1 MSLNKIFN
9 KLRFWKHKPGK
20 VVASSGD
27 KVFKKLTLD
36 DEQTSSPS
44 PSPGFTTDD
53 LNPDHFNLK
62 ILGLKPGTYVLTVT
76 STALSLRLAE
86 SDYGTAVLYTVE

>member
-20 VVASSGD
+20 VVASSGN
-27 KVFKKLTLD
+27 KVFKKLTPD
-36 DEQTSSPS
+36 EEQTPS
-44 PSPGFTTDD
+44 PSPGFTPDD

-62 ILGLKPGTYVLTVT
+62 ILGLKPGTYILTVT
-76 STALSLRLAE
+76 SIALGLRLTE
-86 SDYGTAVLYTVE
+86 SEHSVTVVYTVE